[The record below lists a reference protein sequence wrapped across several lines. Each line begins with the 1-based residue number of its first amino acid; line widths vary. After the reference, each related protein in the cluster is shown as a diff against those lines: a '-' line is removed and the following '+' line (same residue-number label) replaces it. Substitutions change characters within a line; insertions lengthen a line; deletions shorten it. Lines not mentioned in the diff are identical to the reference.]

1 MLRPLRL
8 LPLVLFVILV
18 AFALWPA
25 LTAGPLLSSR
35 YDWRYF
41 ESMAEVAR
49 RTVAWYRQVPLWNP
63 YSCGGEVDL
72 ANPQSLDGAPT
83 FLLTLLFGTAWG
95 FKLALAGYYGL
106 ALLGMHKLAQRLGLS
121 TIPSLMSAIAF
132 GLSGYLAV
140 HLSAGHINFAGV
152 ALFPFLIY
160 FFDRALVDKEL
171 RFILPAAA
179 FAAWIAVFG
188 GTFTPALAGEL
199 LLMWVPVAAARR
211 PLSGDDAEATG
222 RFLLRAAGLLSL
234 CGGLA
239 LLVGAYRMVPALEFI
254 IDHPRP
260 LFRRTPDTTILPRL
274 FWDLFAWRDLGP
286 LPGRKYWSHEYTA
299 RLPQLVAPLVILAIV
314 AQVRAG
320 AAARRLFT
328 ALIFVSLLAGLL
340 CLGNFSP
347 AAPWS
352 LLQKLP
358 VLRDL
363 RVPSRHLILLVFFL
377 ALLGGIGMQALLGWL
392 ARWPRL
398 ATLLGGLLVAGAAGD
413 AAYFTNAQ
421 FRGVFTV
428 NLPAPAA
435 PPRFFHVQGHWS
447 QMREL
452 IFAGSGVSGCDEEA
466 PLQRAKSIDLGAVP
480 QVRLADET
488 AGTIVAHHGTPNVH
502 TTIVELARTDTR
514 LLINSNWNEHFRLD
528 AESVSRGARLSKK
541 DEAEGRLAVELSRL
555 PPGRHTLQVRYAP
568 RSFAVGLGISLI
580 AWPIFIL
587 LFLNPRWRG
596 RRSGTAADT
605 ARSPDA
611 TSDTT

>member
-1 MLRPLRL
+1 MSRPLRW
-8 LPLVLFVILV
+8 LPPVLFIVLV
-18 AFALWPA
+18 AAALWPA

-49 RTVAWYRQVPLWNP
+49 RSVAWYRQVPLWNP

-95 FKLALAGYYGL
+95 FKLALYGYYGL
-106 ALLGMHKLAQRLGLS
+106 ALYGMYKLAQRLGLS
-121 TIPSLMSAIAF
+121 TLPSLIAAIAF

-160 FFDRALVDKEL
+160 FFDRALVDKES

-179 FAAWIAVFG
+179 FAAWIALYG

-199 LLMWVPVAAARR
+199 LLLWVPIAAVRR
-211 PLSGDDAEATG
+211 SAYEDAIGG
-222 RFLLRAAGLLSL
+222 RFLLRAAGLLVA

-260 LFRRTPDTTILPRL
+260 LFRRTPDTTLLPRL

-286 LPGRKYWSHEYTA
+286 LAGRKYWSHEYTA
-299 RLPQLVAPLVILAIV
+299 RLPQILAPLLVLSIV
-314 AQVRAG
+314 AQVRATT
-320 AAARRLFT
+320 AARKLFV
-328 ALIFVSLLAGLL
+328 ALTFVALLAALL

-347 AAPWS
+347 VAPWS

-377 ALLGGIGMQALLGWL
+377 ALVGGIGMQALLGWL
-392 ARWPRL
+392 GRWPRV
-398 ATLLGGLLVAGAAGD
+398 ATGIGVFIVAGAAID
-413 AAYFTNAQ
+413 AAYFTHAQ

-452 IFAGSGVSGCDEEA
+452 IFAGNGVSGCDEEA
-466 PLQRAKSIDLGAVP
+466 PLQRAKAIDLGAVP

-488 AGTIVAHHGTPNVH
+488 AGTIVAHNGTPNVQ
-502 TTIVELARTDTR
+502 TAIVELTRTSTR
-514 LLINSNWNEHFRLD
+514 LLFNSNWNEHFRLD
-528 AESVSRGARLSKK
+528 GESLSRGARLSAK
-541 DEAEGRLAVELSRL
+541 DEAEGRLAVELSSL
-555 PPGRHTLQVRYAP
+555 PPGRYTLQVRYAP
-568 RSFAVGLGISLI
+568 RSFALGLGTSLI
-580 AWPIFIL
+580 AWPLFIL

-596 RRSGTAADT
+596 RRSGTAARNV
-605 ARSPDA
+605 RSPDA
-611 TSDTT
+611 ASDKT